1 MIESREIRTGKFY
14 YNSLFMDY
22 IFDFKKI
29 SNFYEYDYRDI
40 ENYKKRVFDIEA
52 DYDEKNR
59 IKICSILE
67 NYNKKIGCG
76 QKTLENIDKLKSKKS
91 VVVIGGQQPGFLT
104 GPLFMIF
111 KILTI
116 LKLGN
121 FLQKELEMPVI
132 PCFWNASDDDSAD
145 QVDNLNII
153 NGEISNIK
161 LDLSGFDRKTRY
173 SDINLTE
180 DRFKDVIERLADILY
195 PTGFKPGI
203 IDFLKNS
210 LSDIMKNCSNDG
222 SRINIATFFS
232 GLVARMF
239 SEQGIVI
246 IDPADTDLKKLNQDL
261 LKFNVSNHEKIN
273 VLINSTGEKL
283 NGSGY
288 NSQLNS
294 IGEILDFFY
303 CKDGIRKRIYPD
315 GKDSFKIDNKIYD
328 KKGFWDLIENS
339 PAGISLNVVLRP
351 LLQDSLLPVLS
362 SICGPGEISYFA
374 QIKPVYDLYGL
385 KMPIIYPRFSATV
398 IEKKINKLLKKLKIT
413 DEMLVSDEE
422 EIIKQIIRKK
432 LDIDLEGSMLGL
444 EKDISERLE
453 KLEKVFSDI
462 KMNISDSFDR
472 IKRNL
477 KKEIKVLS
485 KKLYSGLK
493 KQDEFVAGSI
503 KKIYANIFPDGNL
516 QEREISIFSYLN
528 KYGFEF
534 LDDIGSAVKPLDF
547 SHKFLEII

>member
-29 SNFYEYDYRDI
+29 SNFYRYDYRDI
-40 ENYKKRVFDIEA
+40 ESYKKRVFDLEA

-59 IKICSILE
+59 VKICGILE
-67 NYNKKIGCG
+67 NYNKNIGCG
-76 QKTLENIDKLKSKKS
+76 KKTLENIDKLKSKKS
-91 VVVIGGQQPGFLT
+91 VVVIGGQQPGLMT

-111 KILTI
+111 KIMTI
-116 LKLGN
+116 LKLSN
-121 FLQKELEMPVI
+121 FLQKELEIPVI
-132 PCFWNASDDDSAD
+132 PCFWNASDDDSAA

-161 LDLSGFDRKTRY
+161 LDLSGFDRRTRY

-180 DRFKDVIERLADILY
+180 DRFRDVIEKLADILY

-203 IDFLKNS
+203 IDFFKNS

-246 IDPADTDLKKLNQDL
+246 IDPVDTDLKKLNQDL
-261 LKFNVSNHEKIN
+261 LKFDVSNHEKIN

-288 NSQLNS
+288 HSQLNS
-294 IGEILDFFY
+294 IGEILVFFY
-303 CKDGIRKRIYPD
+303 CKNGIRKRIYPD
-315 GKDSFKIDNKIYD
+315 DKGSFKIDNKIYD
-328 KKGFWDLIENS
+328 KKEFWDLIESS

-385 KMPIIYPRFSATV
+385 KMPIIYPRFSATI

-432 LDIDLEGSMLGL
+432 LDIDLEESMLDL
-444 EKDISERLE
+444 KKDISERLAE
-453 KLEKVFSDI
+453 SEKVFLDI
-462 KMNISDSFDR
+462 DMNISDSFDR

-493 KQDEFVAGSI
+493 KQDEFVLGSI
-503 KKIYANIFPDGNL
+503 KKVYASIFPGGNL
-516 QEREISIFSYLN
+516 QEREINIFSYLN

-534 LDDIGSAVKPLDF
+534 LDDIGSAVRPLDF

>member
-1 MIESREIRTGKFY
+1 MIESREIRTRKFY

-29 SNFYEYDYRDI
+29 SNFYGYDYRDI
-40 ENYKKRVFDIEA
+40 ESYKKRVFDLEA
-52 DYDEKNR
+52 DYDEKKR
-59 IKICSILE
+59 LKICSILE
-67 NYNKKIGCG
+67 NYNKKIGCS

-91 VVVIGGQQPGFLT
+91 TVVIGGQQPGFLT

-116 LKLGN
+116 LKLSN
-121 FLQKELEMPVI
+121 FLQRELEMPVI

-161 LDLSGFDRKTRY
+161 LDLSGFDRKIRY

-180 DRFKDVIERLADILY
+180 DRFKNVIERLEDILY

-222 SRINIATFFS
+222 SRINITAFFS
-232 GLVARMF
+232 GLVTKLF
-239 SEQGIVI
+239 SDHGLVI
-246 IDPADTDLKKLNQDL
+246 IDPADIDLKKLTQDL
-261 LKFNVSNHEKIN
+261 LKFDVSNHKKIN
-273 VLINSTGEKL
+273 LLINSKGEKL
-283 NGSGY
+283 NESGY
-288 NSQLNS
+288 HSQLNS
-294 IGEILDFFY
+294 ITEILDFFY
-303 CKDGIRKRIYPD
+303 CEDGIRKRIYPD
-315 GKDSFKIDNKIYD
+315 DKDSFEIEGKIYD
-328 KKGFWDLIENS
+328 KKEFWDLIESS

-351 LLQDSLLPVLS
+351 LFQDSLLPVLS
-362 SICGPGEISYFA
+362 SICGPGEISYFS

-385 KMPIIYPRFSATV
+385 KMPIIYPRFSATI
-398 IEKKINKLLKKLKIT
+398 IEKKIKKLFNKLKIT

-422 EIIKQIIRKK
+422 EIIKKIIRKK
-432 LDIDLEGSMLGL
+432 MDIDLEGSMLGL
-444 EKDISERLE
+444 EKDISERLA
-453 KLEKVFSDI
+453 KLEKVFLDI
-462 KMNISDSFDR
+462 EMNISDSFDR

-477 KKEIKVLS
+477 KKEIKVLD
-485 KKLYSGLK
+485 KKLYSELK

-503 KKIYANIFPDGNL
+503 KKIYANIFPGGNL
-516 QEREISIFSYLN
+516 QEREINIFSYLN

-534 LDDIGSAVKPLDF
+534 LDDVGSAVKPLDF

>member
-14 YNSLFMDY
+14 YNSLYMDY
-22 IFDFKKI
+22 IFDFEKI
-29 SNFYEYDYRDI
+29 SNFYRYDYRDM
-40 ENYKKRVFDIEA
+40 ESYKKRVFDLEA
-52 DYDEKNR
+52 DYDEKKR

-67 NYNKKIGCG
+67 NYNKNIGCG
-76 QKTLENIDKLKSKKS
+76 KKTLENIDKLRSKKS
-91 VVVIGGQQPGFLT
+91 IVVIGGQQPGLMT

-111 KILTI
+111 KIMTV
-116 LKLGN
+116 LKLSN
-121 FLQKELEMPVI
+121 FFQKELEIPVI

-153 NGEISNIK
+153 NGEISDVK
-161 LDLSGFDRKTRY
+161 LDLSGFDRRTRY

-180 DRFKDVIERLADILY
+180 DRFRDVIEKLEDVLY

-210 LSDIMKNCSNDG
+210 LSDIMKNCPNDV

-232 GLVARMF
+232 GLVTRMF
-239 SEQGIVI
+239 SEQGLVLV
-246 IDPADTDLKKLNQDL
+246 DPASADLKKLTRDL
-261 LKFNVSNHEKIN
+261 LKFDISNHEKIN
-273 VLINSTGEKL
+273 LLINSTGKKL

-288 NSQLNS
+288 HSQLNS

-303 CKDGIRKRIYPD
+303 CKEGVRKRIYPD
-315 GKDSFKIDNKIYD
+315 NKDSFKIGSKIYN
-328 KKGFWDLIENS
+328 KKEFLDLIESS
-339 PAGISLNVVLRP
+339 PSDISLNVVLRP
-351 LLQDSLLPVLS
+351 LLQDSVLPVLS

-385 KMPIIYPRFSATV
+385 KMPIIYPRFSATI

-413 DEMLVSDEE
+413 DEMLVPDEE
-422 EIIKQIIRKK
+422 EMTKQVIRKK
-432 LDIDLEGSMLGL
+432 LDIDLEGSMLAL
-444 EKDISERLE
+444 EKDISERLAE
-453 KLEKVFSDI
+453 SEKVFLDI
-462 KMNISDSFDR
+462 EMNISDSFDR

-493 KQDEFVAGSI
+493 KQDEFVLGSI
-503 KKIYANIFPDGNL
+503 KRVYANIFPGGNL
-516 QEREISIFSYLN
+516 QEREINIFSYLN

-534 LDDIGSAVKPLDF
+534 LDDIGSAIKPLDF

>member
-1 MIESREIRTGKFY
+1 
-14 YNSLFMDY
+14 MDY

-29 SNFYEYDYRDI
+29 SNFYGYDYRDM
-40 ENYKKRVFDIEA
+40 ESYRKRVLDLEA

-67 NYNKKIGCG
+67 NYNKKIGCS

-91 VVVIGGQQPGFLT
+91 TVVIGGQQPGFFT

-116 LKLGN
+116 SKFSN
-121 FLQKELEMPVI
+121 FLQRELKMPVI

-173 SDINLTE
+173 SDIILTE
-180 DRFKDVIERLADILY
+180 DRFKNVIERLADILY
-195 PTGFKPGI
+195 STGFKQGI

-210 LSDIMKNCSNDG
+210 LSEIIRNCSGDG

-232 GLVARMF
+232 GLVTRLF
-239 SEQGIVI
+239 SEHGLVI
-246 IDPADTDLKKLNQDL
+246 IDPADTDLKKLTQDL
-261 LKFNVSNHEKIN
+261 LKFDISNHKKMN

-283 NGSGY
+283 NMSGY
-288 NSQLNS
+288 HSQLNS

-303 CKDGIRKRIYPD
+303 CEDGIRRKIYPD
-315 GKDSFKIDNKIYD
+315 DKDSFKIDNKVYD
-328 KKGFWDLIENS
+328 KKEFWDLIES
-339 PAGISLNVVLRP
+339 RPAGISLNVVLRP
-351 LLQDSLLPVLS
+351 LFQDSLLPVLS
-362 SICGPGEISYFA
+362 SICGPGEVSYFA
-374 QIKPVYDLYGL
+374 QIKSVYDLYGL
-385 KMPIIYPRFSATV
+385 KMPIIYPRFSATI
-398 IEKKINKLLKKLKIT
+398 IEKKIKKLFKKLKIT
-413 DEMLVSDEE
+413 DEMLVSGEE
-422 EIIKQIIRKK
+422 EIIKQIIRNRMK
-432 LDIDLEGSMLGL
+432 IDLEGSMLDL
-444 EKDISERLE
+444 EKDISERLA
-453 KLEKVFSDI
+453 KLEKVFLDI
-462 KMNISDSFDR
+462 EMNISDSFDR

-485 KKLYSGLK
+485 KKLYSEVK
-493 KQDEFVAGSI
+493 KQDEFVVDSI
-503 KKIYANIFPDGNL
+503 KKIYTNIFPGGNL
-516 QEREISIFSYLN
+516 QEREINIFSYLN

-534 LDDIGSAVKPLDF
+534 LDDIGSAIKPLDF

>member
-1 MIESREIRTGKFY
+1 MIESKEIRTEKFY
-14 YNSLFMDY
+14 YNDLFMDY

-29 SNFYEYDYRDI
+29 SNFYRYDYRDI
-40 ENYKKRVFDIEA
+40 ESYKKRVFDLEA

-59 IKICSILE
+59 VKICSILE
-67 NYNKKIGCG
+67 NYNKNIGCG
-76 QKTLENIDKLKSKKS
+76 KKTLENIDKLKSKKS
-91 VVVIGGQQPGFLT
+91 VVVIGGQQPGFMT
-104 GPLFMIF
+104 GPLFIIF
-111 KILTI
+111 KIMTI
-116 LKLGN
+116 LKLSN

-161 LDLSGFDRKTRY
+161 LDLSGFDRRTRY

-180 DRFKDVIERLADILY
+180 DRFKDVIEKLADILY
-195 PTGFKPGI
+195 PTGFKPWI

-232 GLVARMF
+232 GLVTRMF
-239 SEQGIVI
+239 SEQGLVL
-246 IDPADTDLKKLNQDL
+246 IDPANTDLKKLTKDL
-261 LKFNVSNHEKIN
+261 LKFDVSNHEKIN
-273 VLINSTGEKL
+273 LLINSTGKKL

-288 NSQLNS
+288 HSQLNS

-303 CKDGIRKRIYPD
+303 CKDGVRKRIYPD
-315 GKDSFKIDNKIYD
+315 NKDSFKIGSKIYN
-328 KKGFWDLIENS
+328 KKEFWDLIENS
-339 PAGISLNVVLRP
+339 PAGINLNVVLRP
-351 LLQDSLLPVLS
+351 LLQDSILPVLS

-385 KMPIIYPRFSATV
+385 KMPIIYPRFSATI

-413 DEMLVSDEE
+413 DEMLLSDEE

-432 LDIDLEGSMLGL
+432 LDIDLEESMLDL
-444 EKDISERLE
+444 EKDISERLTE
-453 KLEKVFSDI
+453 SEKVFLDI
-462 KMNISDSFDR
+462 EMNISDSFDR

-493 KQDEFVAGSI
+493 KQDEFVFGSI
-503 KKIYANIFPDGNL
+503 KKVYANIFPGGNL
-516 QEREISIFSYLN
+516 QEREINIFSYLN

-534 LDDIGSAVKPLDF
+534 LADIGSAVRPLDF

>member
-1 MIESREIRTGKFY
+1 MFESREIKTGKFY
-14 YNSLFMDY
+14 YNNLFLDY
-22 IFDFKKI
+22 IFNYKNI
-29 SNFYEYDYRDI
+29 SKLYEYDYRDI
-40 ENYKKRVFDIEA
+40 NSYKKRVFDIKA
-52 DYDEKNR
+52 DYDDKKRTE
-59 IKICSILE
+59 ICSILE

-76 QKTLENIDKLKSKKS
+76 QKTLENINKLKSKKS

-104 GPLFMIF
+104 GPLFIIF

-116 LKLGN
+116 LKLSN
-121 FLQKELEMPVI
+121 FLQKKFEMPVI

-161 LDLSGFDRKTRY
+161 LDLSGFDRRTRY
-173 SDINLTE
+173 SNINLVE
-180 DRFKDVIERLADILY
+180 ERFKDVIERLANILY
-195 PTGFKPGI
+195 PTGFKRGI

-210 LSDIMKNCSNDG
+210 LSDIMKNPSNDG

-239 SEQGIVI
+239 SGKGIVI
-246 IDPADTDLKKLNQDL
+246 IDPADTDLKKLTQNL
-261 LKFNVSNHEKIN
+261 LKFDVSNHEKIN

-288 NSQLNS
+288 RSQLNS

-315 GKDSFKIDNKIYD
+315 DEGSFKIDNKIYN
-328 KKGFWDLIENS
+328 KKEFWDLIENS

-385 KMPIIYPRFSATV
+385 KMPIIYPRFSATI

-413 DEMLVSDEE
+413 GEMLVSDEE
-422 EIIKQIIRKK
+422 EMIKQIIRKK
-432 LDIDLEGSMLGL
+432 LNIDLEESMLDL
-444 EKDISERLE
+444 EKDISERLA
-453 KLEKVFSDI
+453 KSEKVFLDI
-462 KMNISDSFDR
+462 EMNISDSFDR

-477 KKEIKVLS
+477 NKEIKVLS
-485 KKLYSGLK
+485 KKLYSRIK
-493 KQDEFVAGSI
+493 KQDEFVVDSI
-503 KKIYANIFPDGNL
+503 KKVYANIFPGGNL
-516 QEREISIFSYLN
+516 QEREINIFSYLN

-534 LDDIGSAVKPLDF
+534 LDDIDSAVRPLDF

>member
-29 SNFYEYDYRDI
+29 SNFYRYDYRDI
-40 ENYKKRVFDIEA
+40 ESYKKRVFDLEA

-59 IKICSILE
+59 VKICSILE
-67 NYNKKIGCG
+67 NYNKNIGCG
-76 QKTLENIDKLKSKKS
+76 KKTLENIDKLKSKKS
-91 VVVIGGQQPGFLT
+91 VVVIGGQQPGFMT

-111 KILTI
+111 KIMTI
-116 LKLGN
+116 LKLSN

-145 QVDNLNII
+145 QIDNLNII

-161 LDLSGFDRKTRY
+161 LDLSGFDRRTRY

-180 DRFKDVIERLADILY
+180 DRFRDVIEKLADILY

-232 GLVARMF
+232 GLVTRMF
-239 SEQGIVI
+239 SEQGLVLV
-246 IDPADTDLKKLNQDL
+246 DPANTDLKKLTQDL
-261 LKFNVSNHEKIN
+261 LEFDVSNHEKIN
-273 VLINSTGEKL
+273 FLINSTGKKL

-288 NSQLNS
+288 HSQLNS

-303 CKDGIRKRIYPD
+303 CKDGVRKRIYPD
-315 GKDSFKIDNKIYD
+315 NNDSFKIGSKIYN
-328 KKGFWDLIENS
+328 KKEFWDLIESS

-385 KMPIIYPRFSATV
+385 KMPIIYPRFSATI

-432 LDIDLEGSMLGL
+432 LDIDPEESMLDL
-444 EKDISERLE
+444 EKDISERLAE
-453 KLEKVFSDI
+453 SEKVFLDI
-462 KMNISDSFDR
+462 EMNISDSFDR

-493 KQDEFVAGSI
+493 KQDEFVLGSI
-503 KKIYANIFPDGNL
+503 KKVYASIFPGGNL
-516 QEREISIFSYLN
+516 QEREINIFSYLN

-534 LDDIGSAVKPLDF
+534 LDDIGSAVRPLDF

>member
-1 MIESREIRTGKFY
+1 
-14 YNSLFMDY
+14 
-22 IFDFKKI
+22 
-29 SNFYEYDYRDI
+29 
-40 ENYKKRVFDIEA
+40 
-52 DYDEKNR
+52 
-59 IKICSILE
+59 
-67 NYNKKIGCG
+67 
-76 QKTLENIDKLKSKKS
+76 
-91 VVVIGGQQPGFLT
+91 
-104 GPLFMIF
+104 MIF

-116 LKLGN
+116 LKLSN

-161 LDLSGFDRKTRY
+161 LDLSGFDRRTRY

-180 DRFKDVIERLADILY
+180 DRFRDVIEKLADILY

-203 IDFLKNS
+203 IDFFKNS

-232 GLVARMF
+232 GLVTRMF
-239 SEQGIVI
+239 SEQGLVLV
-246 IDPADTDLKKLNQDL
+246 DPANTDLKKLTQDL
-261 LKFNVSNHEKIN
+261 LKFDVSNHEKISF
-273 VLINSTGEKL
+273 LINSTGKKL

-288 NSQLNS
+288 HSQLNS

-303 CKDGIRKRIYPD
+303 CKDGVRKRIYPD
-315 GKDSFKIDNKIYD
+315 NNDSFKIGSKIYN
-328 KKGFWDLIENS
+328 KKEFWDLIESS

-385 KMPIIYPRFSATV
+385 KMPIIYPRFSATI

-432 LDIDLEGSMLGL
+432 LDIDPEESMLDL
-444 EKDISERLE
+444 EKDISERLAE
-453 KLEKVFSDI
+453 SEKVFLDI
-462 KMNISDSFDR
+462 EMNISDSFDR

-493 KQDEFVAGSI
+493 KQDEFVLGSI
-503 KKIYANIFPDGNL
+503 KKVYANIFPGGNL
-516 QEREISIFSYLN
+516 QEREINIFSYLN

-534 LDDIGSAVKPLDF
+534 LDDIGSAVRPLDF

>member
-1 MIESREIRTGKFY
+1 MIESREIRTRKFY

-29 SNFYEYDYRDI
+29 SNFYGYDYRDI
-40 ENYKKRVFDIEA
+40 ESYKKRVFDLEA

-59 IKICSILE
+59 VKICSILE
-67 NYNKKIGCG
+67 NYNKNIGCG
-76 QKTLENIDKLKSKKS
+76 KKTLENIDKLKSKKS
-91 VVVIGGQQPGFLT
+91 VVLIGGQQPGFMT

-111 KILTI
+111 KIMTI
-116 LKLGN
+116 LKLSN

-161 LDLSGFDRKTRY
+161 LDLSGFDRRTRY

-180 DRFKDVIERLADILY
+180 DRFRDVIEKLADILY

-203 IDFLKNS
+203 IDFFKNS

-232 GLVARMF
+232 GLVTRMF
-239 SEQGIVI
+239 SEQGLVLV
-246 IDPADTDLKKLNQDL
+246 DPANTDLKKLTQDL
-261 LKFNVSNHEKIN
+261 LKFDVSNHEKIN
-273 VLINSTGEKL
+273 FLINSTGKKL

-288 NSQLNS
+288 HSQLNS

-303 CKDGIRKRIYPD
+303 CKGGVRKRIYPNN
-315 GKDSFKIDNKIYD
+315 KDSFKIGSKIYN
-328 KKGFWDLIENS
+328 KNEFWDLIESS

-385 KMPIIYPRFSATV
+385 KMPIIYPRFSATI

-432 LDIDLEGSMLGL
+432 LDIDPEESMLDL
-444 EKDISERLE
+444 EKDISERLAE
-453 KLEKVFSDI
+453 SEKVFLDI
-462 KMNISDSFDR
+462 EMNISDSFDR

-493 KQDEFVAGSI
+493 KQDEFVLGSI
-503 KKIYANIFPDGNL
+503 KKVYANIFPGGNL
-516 QEREISIFSYLN
+516 QEREINIFSYLN

-534 LDDIGSAVKPLDF
+534 LDDIGSAVRPLDF